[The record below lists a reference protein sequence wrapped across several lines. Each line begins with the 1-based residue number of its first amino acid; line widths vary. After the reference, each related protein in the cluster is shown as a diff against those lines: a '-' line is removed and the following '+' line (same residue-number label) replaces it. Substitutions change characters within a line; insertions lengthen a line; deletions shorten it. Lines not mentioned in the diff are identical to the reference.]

1 MINKTILI
9 FGLISFI
16 SLSKTF
22 SQGIMFDYD
31 ENGNRKLRNVIELPY
46 VNKNL
51 AQTDSISGTNDT
63 LTAELKTIEASFA
76 GNKVM
81 IYPNPAKYDIIVE
94 IENISDKKAEI
105 NVYDVFGKSVENIQV
120 IANRTLIDFSQ
131 RAIGAYLLKMT
142 IDNKSETWK
151 IIKE

>member
-94 IENISDKKAEI
+94 IENIS
-105 NVYDVFGKSVENIQV
+105 Y
-120 IANRTLIDFSQ
+120 
-131 RAIGAYLLKMT
+131 
-142 IDNKSETWK
+142 
-151 IIKE
+151 